1 MTVTTPFLGHQ
12 ALLGTIAEVTYGTT
26 PSPGTLAALTNAF
39 VFESEG
45 VKKQGNIIQRDG
57 LRGTR
62 SHVGDDS
69 RVGPYKVGGP
79 LVLQPSPVDLLWWLP
94 YILGAAAVS
103 TTYSL
108 AETLPSF
115 SLGVTRNSKNF
126 LYKGCCVSRAVISG
140 SKGGMLKLSMDI
152 IGQSETPSAPGS
164 PAWPSISA
172 DVTGPYIFNG
182 DTILTINSVARQ
194 ITDFE
199 LVIDNHLDAERFMNT
214 LTIVSAPSLDRTIS
228 LKCTVP
234 YQTAQADDLYDQGI
248 PGYTGATL
256 AFTSG
261 AHSASCAFGELQAP
275 ADSPTAAQ
283 RGENFLTLN
292 YMVLQTSTTKEIV
305 ITAD

>member
-12 ALLGTIAEVTYGTT
+12 ALLGTVAEVTYGTT

-39 VFESEG
+39 VFESESI
-45 VKKQGNIIQRDG
+45 KKHGNIIQRNG

-69 RVGPYKVGGP
+69 RVGHYGVGGP
-79 LVLQPSPVDLLWWLP
+79 LSLEPTPVDLLWWLP
-94 YILGAAAVS
+94 YILGAAPVS

-115 SLGVTRNSKNF
+115 SLGVTRNSKNY
-126 LYKGCCVSRAVISG
+126 LYKGCVISRAVISG
-140 SKGGMLKLSMDI
+140 SRGGMLKLALDI
-152 IGQSETPSAPGS
+152 VGQSETLSAVGS
-164 PAWPSISA
+164 PAWPSITA
-172 DVTGPYIFNG
+172 DVTGPYIFEG
-182 DTILTINSVARQ
+182 DTVLTINSVARQ

-199 LVIDNHLDAERFMNT
+199 LTIDNHIDAERFFNS
-214 LTIVSAPSLDRTIS
+214 LTIVSAPSNDRTIA
-228 LKCTVP
+228 LKCSVP
-234 YQTAQADDLYDQGI
+234 YLTAQADDLYDQGI

-261 AHSASCAFGELQAP
+261 GHSASFAFGELQAP
-275 ADSPTAAQ
+275 ADSPTAAT

-292 YMVLQTSTTKEIV
+292 YMVLQTSTTKELV
-305 ITAD
+305 VTAD